1 MDVVIAGSRGLI
13 GTALLEHLARHGHHT
28 RRLVRHEPTSS
39 REIGWDPAAG
49 RLAPEDLRGVDAVV
63 NLGGVGLGDHRW
75 TPRYRQEILQSR
87 TGPTALIARTLA
99 DLAGSAGAPT
109 VLLQGSAV
117 GYYGDRGDEI
127 LTEASTPGVGF
138 LPDVVQAWEAA
149 TATAEQA
156 GVRVAHLRT
165 GIVMARDGGSF
176 GRLLPLLRLGVGG
189 PLGSGRNVWS
199 WITLADQIGAI
210 EHLLTAD
217 VRGPVN
223 LTAPTPARQSDVVAA
238 VARELHRPSVLR
250 VPRVA
255 LKIAIGDFADD
266 VLSSQ
271 HALPTVLTAS
281 GYEHVHPDLA
291 AAAAWLTGRTNG
303 PR

>member
-1 MDVVIAGSRGLI
+1 MDVVIAGSHGLI
-13 GTALLEHLARHGHHT
+13 GTALL
-28 RRLVRHEPTSS
+28 
-39 REIGWDPAAG
+39 
-49 RLAPEDLRGVDAVV
+49 EDLRGVDAVV

-87 TGPTALIARTLA
+87 TDPTALIARTLA

-176 GRLLPLLRLGVGG
+176 GRLLSLLRLGVGG